1 MSSVLDLIGET
12 PLIEVTKFDRGL
24 CRLFLK
30 LESANPSGSIKD
42 RPARFMIEAAEA
54 DDRLK
59 PGGTIVEATAGNTGL
74 GLALVGGRKDYRIVL
89 VVPDKMAREKILQ
102 CKAMGAEVVLTRSDV
117 GRGHPDYYQ
126 DLAEAITA
134 RTPGAVYINQFA
146 NPANPKAHESTTGP
160 EILRQMRGDIDAVVV
175 GVGSGGTLTGVGQF
189 LAKHSPKSRMILA
202 DPVGSVLAPFVES
215 GRIPKAG
222 SWAVEGIGEDFVPP
236 NADLKLVHKAYAIS
250 DPDSFAAA
258 RELLRLEG
266 VLAGSSSGTLLA
278 AALRYCREQSEP
290 QRVVSLVCDSGAK
303 YLSKVFNPVYAA
315 REGWDHE
322 RHGQVRDV
330 VFSRFP
336 EGEEVVA
343 PEDPLRIAFL
353 RMRAADVS
361 QLPVVDGDRI
371 VGLVDESDMLGA
383 VLEGSARAF
392 DLPVKDVMVTRLE
405 TISADA
411 PIRELIP
418 LFRRDL
424 VAIVMDGTRFLG
436 IATRL
441 DLVNY
446 FRIAQ
451 TR

>member
-1 MSSVLDLIGET
+1 
-12 PLIEVTKFDRGL
+12 
-24 CRLFLK
+24 
-30 LESANPSGSIKD
+30 
-42 RPARFMIEAAEA
+42 MIEAAEA
-54 DDRLK
+54 DGRLK

-74 GLALVGGRKDYRIVL
+74 GLALVGARKGYRIVL
-89 VVPDKMAREKILQ
+89 VVPDKMTREKILH

-126 DLAEAITA
+126 DLAEAITR
-134 RTPGAVYINQFA
+134 RTPGALFINQFT
-146 NPANPKAHESTTGP
+146 NPANPYAHETTTGP
-160 EILRQMRGDIDAVVV
+160 EIFRQMEGKVDAVVV
-175 GVGSGGTLTGVGQF
+175 GVGSGGTLTGIGRYM
-189 LAKHSPKSRMILA
+189 AKSSPKTRMILA
-202 DPVGSVLAPFVES
+202 DPAGSFLAPLVET
-215 GRIPKAG
+215 GRQPEVG

-258 RELLRLEG
+258 RDLLLHEG
-266 VLAGSSSGTLLA
+266 VLAGSSTGTLLA

-315 REGWDHE
+315 QEGWDQE
-322 RHGQVRDV
+322 RRGQVRDV
-330 VFSRFP
+330 VTARFP
-336 EGEEVVA
+336 AGEEVVVS
-343 PEDPLRIAFL
+343 PDDTLRTAFV
-353 RMRAADVS
+353 RMRAADLS
-361 QLPVVDGDRI
+361 QLPVVDGERV

-383 VLEGSARAF
+383 VLEHSARAF
-392 DLPVKDVMVTRLE
+392 QHPVKEVMVTRLE

-411 PIRELIP
+411 PIADLVP

-424 VAIVMDGTRFLG
+424 VAIVLDGSHFVG

-441 DLVNY
+441 DLINY
-446 FRIAQ
+446 FRIAK

>member
-1 MSSVLDLIGET
+1 
-12 PLIEVTKFDRGL
+12 
-24 CRLFLK
+24 
-30 LESANPSGSIKD
+30 
-42 RPARFMIEAAEA
+42 
-54 DDRLK
+54 
-59 PGGTIVEATAGNTGL
+59 
-74 GLALVGGRKDYRIVL
+74 
-89 VVPDKMAREKILQ
+89 
-102 CKAMGAEVVLTRSDV
+102 MG
-117 GRGHPDYYQ
+117 
-126 DLAEAITA
+126 
-134 RTPGAVYINQFA
+134 
-146 NPANPKAHESTTGP
+146 
-160 EILRQMRGDIDAVVV
+160 
-175 GVGSGGTLTGVGQF
+175 
-189 LAKHSPKSRMILA
+189 
-202 DPVGSVLAPFVES
+202 
-215 GRIPKAG
+215 KAG
-222 SWAVEGIGEDFVPP
+222 SWAVEGIGEDFIPP
-236 NADLKLVHKAYAIS
+236 NADLSLVHKAYAIS

-258 RELLRLEG
+258 RDLLRHEG
-266 VLAGSSSGTLLA
+266 VLAGSSTGTLLA
-278 AALRYCREQSEP
+278 AALRYCREQDEP
-290 QRVVSLVCDSGAK
+290 KRVVSLVCDSGAK

-315 REGWDHE
+315 QEGWDHE
-322 RHGQVRDV
+322 RHGRVRDV

-336 EGEEVVA
+336 KGEEVVVR
-343 PEDPLRIAFL
+343 PDDPLRTVFM

-392 DLPVKDVMVTRLE
+392 DLPAREVMVTRLE

-424 VAIVMDGTRFLG
+424 VAIVMDGNRFLG